1 MNFIKVF
8 ALLIFTTA
16 ILAPE
21 KPATTGIWM
30 IGDSTMA
37 PKSKNAFPELGW
49 GEGLRKLVNDKATVH
64 NHAVN
69 GRSTLSFI
77 NENRW
82 KAVCDSIKPGD
93 YVIIQ
98 FGHNDQKPNPDR
110 HTEPF
115 TSYKDNLK
123 KFITETREHKGTP
136 ILCSSIVRRH
146 FDGKGNLIDSH
157 GDYIKA
163 AKEVAT
169 ETKTM
174 YVDMESLTRNLVGGM
189 GPKESKSLFLFT
201 DKKQDSTH
209 LNVQGAERVAKLFVD
224 DCKKVKAPIAKLFK

>member
-1 MNFIKVF
+1 MNFIKSII
-8 ALLIFTTA
+8 LLVCTMS
-16 ILAPE
+16 LLPG
-21 KPATTGIWM
+21 KPDKVNIWM

-37 PKSKNAFPELGW
+37 PKSKEAYPELGW
-49 GEGLRKLVNDKATVH
+49 GEGLRNFINDKATIH

-82 KAVCDSIKPGD
+82 KIVCDSIQPGD

-98 FGHNDQKPNPDR
+98 FGHNDQKPKEDR

-115 TSYKDNLK
+115 GSYKDNLK
-123 KFITETREHKGTP
+123 KFIAETREHKATP

-146 FDGKGNLIDSH
+146 FDNKGSLIDTH

-163 AKEVAT
+163 AKQVAQ

-174 YVDMESLTRNLVGGM
+174 YVDMENLTRNLVAGM
-189 GPKESKSLFLFT
+189 GPKESESLFLFT

-209 LNVQGAERVAKLFVD
+209 LNVQGAERVAKLFAD
-224 DCKKVKAPIAKLFK
+224 DCKKAKAPIAKLFK

>member
-1 MNFIKVF
+1 MNLVKTI
-8 ALLIFTTA
+8 ALLICTMALF
-16 ILAPE
+16 
-21 KPATTGIWM
+21 PARPDKVNIWM

-37 PKSKNAFPELGW
+37 PKSKGAYPELGW
-49 GEGLRKLVNDKATVH
+49 GEGLRNFTNDKATVH

-82 KAVCDSIKPGD
+82 KAVCDSIQPGD

-98 FGHNDQKPNPDR
+98 FGHNDEKPNPDR

-115 TSYKDNLK
+115 TTYKDNLK
-123 KFITETREHKGTP
+123 KFITETREHKATP
-136 ILCSSIVRRH
+136 VICSSIVRRH
-146 FDGKGNLIDSH
+146 FDGKGNLKDTH

-163 AKEVAT
+163 AQQVAA

-174 YVDMESLTRNLVGGM
+174 YVDMEKLTRDLVAGM
-189 GPKESKSLFLFT
+189 GPESSKSLFLFT
-201 DKKQDSTH
+201 NKKQDSTH
-209 LNVQGAERVAKLFVD
+209 LNVQGADKVAKLFAD
-224 DCKKVKAPIAKLFK
+224 DCKKVKAPIATLFK